1 MKIEFGYGKS
11 SLSFN
16 IDDKNIIKVLEQNC
30 TSCSANEN
38 EEIENAVNNPIGTK
52 HIEEIFKPGEKIVI
66 ITSDITRP
74 MPTKKVLPVLVKHL
88 MNAGCDRTDITVVF
102 ALGNHRNQTDDEKK
116 YLIGEELYSKI
127 KCIDSDVSDYVAM
140 GFSKAGTPYEIFSPV
155 AQADRRICLGN
166 IEYHYFA
173 GYSGGAKAIMPG
185 TSTRNTI
192 QANHS
197 KMVMDTARAG
207 LINGNPIREDIDEVT
222 DYVPIDFIINVVLDE
237 KKHILKAF
245 AGHHKLAHREGCRY
259 LDSLY
264 SIEIP
269 CRADIVITT
278 PGGYPKDIN
287 VYQAQKALDNA
298 KHAVKD
304 GGIIIFVAQCP
315 EGLGEK
321 VFERWINDAV
331 SPEDT
336 INKIC
341 THFELGGHKAAA
353 IALVQRKAQIYM
365 VSDLEDEI
373 VKKMFMTPFKAVDKA
388 LESALKE
395 CGRNSG
401 IIVMPY
407 GGSTLPCV
415 KSCQQNIIKN
425 EE

>member
-11 SLSFN
+11 TLDFN
-16 IDDKNIIKVLEQNC
+16 IDDKNVIKVLEQNC
-30 TSCSANEN
+30 AECQPNEIG
-38 EEIENAVNNPIGTK
+38 EIENALNNPIGTK
-52 HIEEIFKPGEKIVI
+52 MIGEIFKPGEKIVI

-74 MPTKKVLPVLVKHL
+74 MPTKKVLPVLIKRL
-88 MNAGCDRTDITVVF
+88 SDAGCSLADITLVF
-102 ALGNHRNQTDDEKK
+102 ALGNHRKHTEDERK
-116 YLIGEELYSKI
+116 YLIGEELYGKI
-127 KCIDSDVSDYVAM
+127 KCLDSDVSDYINM
-140 GFSKAGTPYEIFSPV
+140 GESKAGTPYEIFTPV

-185 TSTRNTI
+185 TSTPRTI

-197 KMVMDTARAG
+197 RMVLDAARAG
-207 LINGNPIREDIDEVT
+207 LIDGNPVREDIDDVEDLVH
-222 DYVPIDFIINVVLDE
+222 IDFIINVVLDE
-237 KKHILKAF
+237 KKRILRAF
-245 AGHHKLAHREGCRY
+245 AGHHILAHREGCRY

-264 SIEIP
+264 GVEIP
-269 CRADIVITT
+269 YRADIVITT

-304 GGIIIFVAQCP
+304 GGIIVFVAQCP

-321 VFERWINDAV
+321 VFEKWINDSK

-353 IALVQRKAQIYM
+353 IALVQRKAKIFM
-365 VSDLEDEI
+365 VSDLEDKI
-373 VKKMFMTPFKAVDKA
+373 VRKMFMTPFASIDKA
-388 LESALKE
+388 LRQAFKE
-395 CGRNSG
+395 CGKDPG
-401 IIVMPY
+401 VIIMPF

-415 KSCQQNIIKN
+415 KLG
-425 EE
+425 